1 VSELVAR
8 PDRRRWVAIGAAALI
23 AVVGAASVA
32 VFARVGPWQW
42 ADWVDTLGYTFWIS
56 AFTAVGV
63 LIAFHRPGNP
73 IAWICLGFSAVWSFW
88 VLGESMLF
96 FESSNPGSL
105 RRPDLLA
112 ALAHPLWVPGVG
124 LIGYLLLLF
133 PDGHLASPRW
143 RPVARVLGGTMA
155 LLTLT
160 GFFLPGLVQ
169 DTVYPNPLG
178 IEVLEPFDQGAAG
191 FALVITLVLCILAS
205 AVSVVIRYRRA
216 SGNERLQLK
225 WLMAAGLVAA
235 LAYPLIFFLGDF
247 DVQLV
252 WALIPIAIGLSMH
265 RHRLYDIDRLIS
277 RTVVYT
283 VVVGVVA
290 LVFIGVIFV
299 FQEVLGAEGPIG
311 VAGSTLA
318 SAAVFNPLRRKV
330 QERVDRRFN
339 RSRFDARRVAEGF
352 AGDLANET
360 DAGRIVDGWLQVV
373 SETLQPT
380 LVGVWVSSRH

>member
-1 VSELVAR
+1 MDA
-8 PDRRRWVAIGAAALI
+8 
-23 AVVGAASVA
+23 
-32 VFARVGPWQW
+32 
-42 ADWVDTLGYTFWIS
+42 LGYSFWIS

-63 LIAFHRPGNP
+63 ITAFHRPGNP
-73 IAWICLGFSAVWSFW
+73 IAWTCLGFSAVWSSW
-88 VLGESMLF
+88 ILF
-96 FESSNPGSL
+96 DGLLIFESRNPGSL
-105 RRPDLLA
+105 GRPDLLA

-133 PDGHLASPRW
+133 PDGLLPSPRW
-143 RPVARVLGGTMA
+143 RPLAWVLGGTMA

-160 GFFLPGLVQ
+160 GFFLPGIVQ

-178 IEVLEPFDQGAAG
+178 IEALEPFDQGAPG
-191 FALVITLVLCILAS
+191 FALVVTLVIGILAS
-205 AVSVVIRYRRA
+205 AASVVIRYRKA

-235 LAYPLIFFLGDF
+235 LAYALLFVWGDF
-247 DVQLV
+247 DIQLV

-277 RTVVYT
+277 RTVVYA

-290 LVFIGVIFV
+290 LVFIVVIFV

-318 SAAVFNPLRRKV
+318 SAAVFNPLRKKL

-339 RSRFDARRVAEGF
+339 RSRFDAQRVAEGF

-380 LVGVWVSSRH
+380 LVGVWVR